1 MLDTC
6 TVGDALK
13 YGSDALEEDEVLTI
27 GIRSPQ
33 NLNPSA
39 DSNVW
44 CAINLKA
51 QPANEPDSGTNSSWL
66 KSLSA
71 NL

>member
-1 MLDTC
+1 MSGAC
-6 TVGDALK
+6 AIGDVLK
-13 YGSDALEEDEVLTI
+13 HGSDALEDEVLTI

-39 DSNVW
+39 DSNIW